1 MALRQ
6 YGIIMTSLIAA
17 SLFSL
22 SISATLDERV
32 YAHDH
37 TSDFE
42 ITSFQI
48 NGKGNLRMY
57 VEGVAGG
64 TTPHHSGAENLIYA
78 YVFRTNAGIYA
89 VTSHMGED
97 SHQVEH
103 DIEWHSHLVELD
115 ENNCVTS
122 IIDAGKVNMHTNRI
136 SVMQTDATQLSGVMT
151 AELTASDD
159 GTCVTKIFDSLRA

>member
-1 MALRQ
+1 MQLRQ
-6 YGIIMTSLIAA
+6 YGIISALLVAA
-17 SLFSL
+17 SILSL
-22 SISATLDERV
+22 SIMATPSSRA
-32 YAHDH
+32 YAHDDMI
-37 TSDFE
+37 DFE

-64 TTPHHSGAENLIYA
+64 TTPHHAGAENLIYA
-78 YVFRTNAGIYA
+78 YVFLTDAGIYA

-115 ENNCVTS
+115 ENNCITS
-122 IIDAGKVNMHTNRI
+122 ITDAGKANLHKNRI
-136 SVMQTDATQLSGVMT
+136 SVMQTDATILTGVMT
-151 AELTASDD
+151 AELTANDD
-159 GTCVTKIFDSLRA
+159 GTCVTKIFDSHGT

>member
-1 MALRQ
+1 MLLTH
-6 YGIIMTSLIAA
+6 YGIMSALFIATSIL
-17 SLFSL
+17 SL
-22 SISATLDERV
+22 SMTATPIV
-32 YAHDH
+32 TAYAHDDIK
-37 TSDFE
+37 DFE

-64 TTPHHSGAENLIYA
+64 TTPHHAGEENLIYA
-78 YVFRTNAGIYA
+78 YVFHTDAGMYA

-115 ENNCVTS
+115 ENNCITS
-122 IIDAGKVNMHTNRI
+122 ITDAGKANLHKNRI
-136 SVMQTDATQLSGVMT
+136 SIMQTDAISLTGVMT
-151 AELTASDD
+151 ANLTASES
-159 GTCVTKIFDSLRA
+159 GTCVRQIFDSHGI